1 MTSKKI
7 LIISIGK
14 KLGDNI
20 TDTFLIHYLKR
31 LYPAAQ
37 ITLLMHEGYRDV
49 FIHNP
54 DVARIITV
62 PNTHYFGKLFG
73 NLWKLRQEHFDIV
86 IDIFFPLTY
95 KKAFFDWILGAKNVF
110 AVNSSGF
117 KCVTHSI
124 KAEPTREH
132 ILVRMLKVLQ
142 CLKPGFDAPFQY
154 FLYPS
159 QEVMHQ
165 VENSL
170 PKKQIL
176 FFNPTASDERRTLPE
191 ASVRSLLQHF
201 AEQFPQVHILLSY
214 PREIPGLP
222 VNTTRVAYTNLETL
236 FALIKSSDAVLSVD
250 TGIVHVASAFDKPQV
265 VLYAPP
271 IDSCIQ
277 KYTFR
282 PLSSK
287 NITITSAFTIQE
299 ISDIKILRAIK
310 DLNILK

>member
-86 IDIFFPLTY
+86 IDIFFPLTR
-95 KKAFFDWILGAKNVF
+95 KKVLFDWILGAQNVF
-110 AVNSSGF
+110 AVNSSGC

-165 VENSL
+165 VESEL

-191 ASVRSLLQHF
+191 TNVRSLLQHF
-201 AEQFPQVHILLSY
+201 AGQFPQMHILLSY

-222 VNTTRVAYTNLETL
+222 VNTTRVPYTNLETL
-236 FALIKSSDAVLSVD
+236 FTLIKSSDAVLSVD

-265 VLYAPP
+265 VLYARP
-271 IDSCIQ
+271 ISE
-277 KYTFR
+277 YR
-282 PLSSK
+282 PDLVFAPICK
-287 NITITSAFTIQE
+287 N
-299 ISDIKILRAIK
+299 KILLHSSDTVGSIENKQIAAALEKI
-310 DLNILK
+310 ICH